1 MARPIENARVNIFI
15 ILYYYM
21 LQGTSKTELIQ
32 HKRTTIHNKK
42 GGTLQIMHNPLK
54 KVQIKKIKT

>member
-1 MARPIENARVNIFI
+1 
-15 ILYYYM
+15 M